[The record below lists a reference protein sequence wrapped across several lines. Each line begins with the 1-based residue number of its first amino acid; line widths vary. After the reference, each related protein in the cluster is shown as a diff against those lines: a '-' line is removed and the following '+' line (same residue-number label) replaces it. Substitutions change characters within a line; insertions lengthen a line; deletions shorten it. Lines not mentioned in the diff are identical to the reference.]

1 MRQTPE
7 NMEKLREARRNL
19 AQVEE
24 LHTVVLRLLK
34 DTAALLVTIE
44 GTEGSDTDPGSAHPF
59 TRR

>member
-1 MRQTPE
+1 MRQTPD
-7 NMEKLREARRNL
+7 NTEKLREARRNL

-34 DTAALLVTIE
+34 DTAALLVSLDE
-44 GTEGSDTDPGSAHPF
+44 PDGSESGSAGAHPF